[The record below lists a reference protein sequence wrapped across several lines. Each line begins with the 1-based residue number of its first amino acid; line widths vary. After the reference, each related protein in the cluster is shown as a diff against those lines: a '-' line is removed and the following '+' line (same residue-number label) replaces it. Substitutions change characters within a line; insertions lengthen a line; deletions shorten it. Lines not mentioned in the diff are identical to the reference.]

1 MSETLTQCTKYVIPV
16 IILLQCMKKVQ
27 SEKILY
33 FNGTVDIL
41 LLNTLT

>member
-1 MSETLTQCTKYVIPV
+1 MYKTYIIPAT
-16 IILLQCMKKVQ
+16 ILLQCMKKLQ
-27 SEKILY
+27 SEKIPY